1 MVDLVGSVEVGKVA
15 DLCLWQPAFFG
26 VRSALVIKG
35 ELIAWAQMGD
45 ANASIFTPQSVH
57 MRPMFGN
64 FGRAIAATS
73 LTFVSQAA
81 LDEGV
86 WETLKL

>member
-1 MVDLVGSVEVGKVA
+1 MPLA
-15 DLCLWQPAFFG
+15 ACLFG